1 MNYHESLLFYTVEA
15 SQGLVAENA
24 SFEWQLMVEKHLYGL
39 FPLHLLKIASEKE
52 AMQRE
57 SDLGR

>member
-1 MNYHESLLFYTVEA
+1 MEA

-39 FPLHLLKIASEKE
+39 FPRHLLKIASEKE